1 MRRLSV
7 LLIALAAG
15 TAWAA
20 NDGSTEG
27 KAKELSLSTSLKS
40 TPVTLVRE
48 ITKDKYGIVH
58 TNFVR
63 YFKMKL
69 TKGKAYTVY
78 LDDPKGSPIYISQRI
93 GQDGRLFKF
102 YKLRSMCVGADQE
115 LEKLLSQNEMDG
127 PVFKIRKDPRI
138 TRIGRFIRK
147 CSIDEL
153 PQFYNVLK
161 GDMSIVGPR
170 PAIPREVAQYTEYQR
185 QRLYVKP
192 GLTCYWQVTP
202 RRNDLSFDEW
212 VQLDLAYIRDRN
224 FLLDWKLIFRTVRVM
239 LMGEGE

>member
-1 MRRLSV
+1 MTAAVQNREEIWLDRDEILRQEKNTCALRRFQDILISFMMLFVLSPL
-7 LLIALAAG
+7 LLILM
-15 TAWAA
+15 
-20 NDGSTEG
+20 
-27 KAKELSLSTSLKS
+27 LL
-40 TPVTLVRE
+40 
-48 ITKDKYGIVH
+48 I
-58 TNFVR
+58 
-63 YFKMKL
+63 
-69 TKGKAYTVY
+69 Y

-102 YKLRSMCVGADQE
+102 YKLRSMRVGADQE
-115 LEKLLSQNEMDG
+115 LVKLLSQNEMDG
-127 PVFKIRKDPRI
+127 PDFKIRKDPRI

-170 PAIPREVAQYTEYQR
+170 PAIPREVAQYMEYQR